1 MKEKE
6 TLEPRTVEGKP
17 MKNTSV
23 KSLKIKELLDRVS
36 HNVTEKNASIN
47 YVRWKDKAVTI
58 TFTQLSKP
66 IKLKR
71 LLHRLN
77 QSIME

>member
-1 MKEKE
+1 MA
-6 TLEPRTVEGKP
+6 
-17 MKNTSV
+17 
-23 KSLKIKELLDRVS
+23 
-36 HNVTEKNASIN
+36 EKNASIN
-47 YVRWKDKAVTI
+47 YVRWKDKALTI

-71 LLHRLN
+71 LLDRLN